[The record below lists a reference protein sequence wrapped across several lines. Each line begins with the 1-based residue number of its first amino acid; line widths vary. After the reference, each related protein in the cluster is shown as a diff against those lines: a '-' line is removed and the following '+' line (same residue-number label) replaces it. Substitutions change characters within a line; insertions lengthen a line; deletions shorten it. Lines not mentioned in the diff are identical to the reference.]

1 MVTFIQEH
9 EDPSYHEA
17 MRRLADY
24 YKITIEET
32 DRSPEQQHKQLAE
45 EGLRILNEFAATGV
59 ISRLYPTMRL
69 MLCNSYLASPTAF
82 FPAFFANCHFTPILS
97 ISE

>member
-1 MVTFIQEH
+1 
-9 EDPSYHEA
+9 
-17 MRRLADY
+17 MRWLADY
-24 YKITIEET
+24 YKIIIEET
-32 DRSPEQQHKQLAE
+32 ERSPEQQHKQLAE

-59 ISRLYPTMRL
+59 TSRLYPAMRL
-69 MLCNSYLASPTAF
+69 LPGNSYLASPAAF